1 MKTTDLSFILHLM
14 RDYSQLSPPPTN
26 RTSQEFDLAV
36 IEPYAEPF
44 WYLNDADDGFFFVM
58 TKNED
63 SDFFT
68 EAYPVHRLEEVL
80 ALHQNSQSDVWISQA
95 TFYRTRRT
103 VENVRSVGLSFV
115 DIDCDDL
122 PWAQDLTPVDR
133 ANFLLQVCDE
143 SRIPRPSVIVHSGRG
158 LHLKWLYTKAI
169 PHPALPRWSAVEKH
183 LVEKFRAF
191 GADPK
196 ATDAARF
203 LRLVATT
210 NTKAAKQKNRCE
222 VVYVNVESTL
232 DGSIC
237 QIGRASCR
245 ERV

>member
-1 MKTTDLSFILHLM
+1 M
-14 RDYSQLSPPPTN
+14 RHYSQLPPPPTN
-26 RTSQEFDLAV
+26 RTSPEFDLPV

-80 ALHQNSQSDVWISQA
+80 ALHQNSKSDVWISQA

-103 VENVRSVGLSFV
+103 VENVRSVALSFV
-115 DIDCDDL
+115 DIDCDEL
-122 PWAQDLTPVDR
+122 PWAKDLNPVDR

-183 LVEKFRAF
+183 LV
-191 GADPK
+191 
-196 ATDAARF
+196 
-203 LRLVATT
+203 
-210 NTKAAKQKNRCE
+210 
-222 VVYVNVESTL
+222 
-232 DGSIC
+232 
-237 QIGRASCR
+237 
-245 ERV
+245 